1 MKQLKIHT
9 ISLAILI
16 VGLSACIKE
25 KSVNPISTLE
35 FQYDVKSEID
45 YSSIRV
51 KPKGFNGKSGSS
63 KILVFKDMETFL
75 FTLNELERQTTE
87 LDNAFVEFYK
97 DLDEVAINEK
107 EEEIGFNEERPLYD
121 FANKLGFKSLYE
133 KIAIEEEL
141 WLNQEEPDWDNDP
154 DNHFVDLEEL
164 RSLLNV
170 DGEVQIGNFIYKLTE
185 DGYYEISDGSLQS
198 LKLLDGN
205 SLKYTS
211 LPANTIF
218 VGEGDS
224 QSKLSSS
231 DCKSGKSD
239 WGYQTAGSKRIK
251 WRVSH
256 RTYIWGRYAIAKT
269 KNFRKKGKKWKK
281 YRTGVLADVYGYVS
295 GINPATGDA
304 GCSVQSDDINPNALS
319 KSKSNAKSVTFKIKV
334 ETKTKSGWI
343 KGYHYGA
350 DGIIKFSTLTF

>member
-25 KSVNPISTLE
+25 KSLNPISTSE
-35 FQYDVKSEID
+35 FQYDVKSVID
-45 YSSIRV
+45 YSSIQV

-75 FTLNELERQTTE
+75 FTLNELERQTIE

-97 DLDEVAINEK
+97 DLDEEAINEK
-107 EEEIGFNEERPLYD
+107 EEEIGFDEQRPLYD
-121 FANKLGFKSLYE
+121 FANNLAFKSLHK

-141 WLNQEEPDWDNDP
+141 WLNQEEPDWNNDP

-185 DGYYEISDGSLQS
+185 DGYFEIANGSLQS
-198 LKLLDGN
+198 LKLLDVSNLG
-205 SLKYTS
+205 KTS
-211 LPANTIF
+211 LPANTVF
-218 VGEGDS
+218 VGDGNS

-231 DCKSGKSD
+231 DCRSGKSD
-239 WGYQTAGSKRIK
+239 WGYQNAGSKRIK

-256 RTYIWGRYAIAKT
+256 RTYLWGRYAIAKT
-269 KNFRKKGKKWKK
+269 KNYKKKRRRWKK

-295 GINPATGDA
+295 VDGD
-304 GCSVQSDDINPNALS
+304 CSVQSDDINPDGFS
-319 KSKSNAKSVTFKIKV
+319 KIKNAKRVTFKIKV
-334 ETKTKSGWI
+334 EGKTKSGWI
-343 KGYHYGA
+343 KGYHSGA
-350 DGIIKFSTLTF
+350 DRIVKNSTLTF

>member
-25 KSVNPISTLE
+25 KSLNPINTSE
-35 FQYDVKSEID
+35 FQYDVKSVID
-45 YSSIRV
+45 YSSIQV

-63 KILVFKDMETFL
+63 KILAFKDMETFL
-75 FTLNELERQTTE
+75 FTLNELERQTIE

-97 DLDEVAINEK
+97 DLDNEAINEK
-107 EEEIGFNEERPLYD
+107 EEEIGFDEQRPLYD
-121 FANKLGFKSLYE
+121 FANNLAFKSLFE

-141 WLNQEEPDWDNDP
+141 WLNQEEPDWNNDP

-185 DGYYEISDGSLQS
+185 DGYFEIANGSLQS
-198 LKLLDGN
+198 LKLLDVSNLGKT
-205 SLKYTS
+205 L
-211 LPANTIF
+211 LPANTVF
-218 VGEGDS
+218 VGDGNS

-231 DCKSGKSD
+231 DCRSGKSD
-239 WGYQTAGSKRIK
+239 KAFETFGNRRIK
-251 WRVSH
+251 WRISH
-256 RTYIWGRYAIAKT
+256 RTYVWGRSAIAKT
-269 KNFRKKGKKWKK
+269 KNYKKKRRRWKK
-281 YRTGVLADVYGYVS
+281 YRTNVLASVSGYVS
-295 GINPATGDA
+295 GINPTTGDA
-304 GCSVQSDDINPNALS
+304 DCSVRSNDINPDRIS
-319 KSKSNAKSVTFKIKV
+319 KMKNAKRVTFKIKV
-334 ETKTKSGWI
+334 ATKTKSGWI

-350 DGIIKFSTLTF
+350 DGIAKNSTLTF